1 MTDWKVS
8 VVKAIRD
15 GETVY
20 QAHAECELTSDDA
33 KALVNHDA
41 TVGEQL
47 NGYPA
52 SGVQIEM
59 VSRGLTPYVKDAIE
73 RRLPDVDPWSL
84 KDGA

>member
-8 VVKAIRD
+8 VTKAIRD
-15 GETVY
+15 GQIY
-20 QAHAECELTSDDA
+20 YWAHAECELTADDA

-41 TVGEQL
+41 TVGEQQT
-47 NGYPA
+47 GYPA

-59 VSRGLTPYVKDAIE
+59 VSRGLMPYVKDAIE